1 MRHSHTERPSPVGP
15 VTTEALARLAYLLE
29 RPLGCGVVVGPARS
43 GKSMLLRVLAE
54 ACRRSLART
63 AMLDGYGADSRSLMW
78 ELAAQ
83 WRIAPAVDGSSR
95 ILAQQVR
102 DYLHGATRSGQRQAI
117 LVDHA
122 DRLDHSGVLALSRIV
137 SEHEHIGG
145 LTVLWASDMPLR
157 GDAVDHLLPFTELR
171 IECPALSRSD
181 TAQFAKQVW
190 DHSAGGTLS
199 DDLAGEI
206 AEQSHSDLRRA
217 ERLSRLAQLAALA
230 DGSNITTDM
239 LSAVSAELA

>member
-1 MRHSHTERPSPVGP
+1 MSHSHPERHSPVGP
-15 VTTEALARLAYLLE
+15 VTSEALARLAHLLE

-43 GKSMLLRVLAE
+43 GKSILLEVLAE
-54 ACRRSLART
+54 SCRRSGART
-63 AMLDGYGADSRSLMW
+63 VLIDGHGTDSRGLMW

-95 ILAQQVR
+95 VVAQQVR
-102 DYLHGATRSGQRQAI
+102 DYMHGATRSGQRLAI

-122 DRLDHSGVLALSRIV
+122 DRLDHSGVQALTRIL
-137 SEHEHIGG
+137 SEHEQTGG
-145 LTVLWASDMPLR
+145 LTVVWAGDMPLR
-157 GDAVDHLLPFTELR
+157 GDAVDHLLPFTELK
-171 IECPALSRSD
+171 IECPALSRGD
-181 TAQFAKQVW
+181 TAEYAKQVW
-190 DHSAGGTLS
+190 EHSAGGTLS

-206 AEQSHSDLRRA
+206 AELSHSDLRRA

-230 DGSNITTDM
+230 DGASITAET